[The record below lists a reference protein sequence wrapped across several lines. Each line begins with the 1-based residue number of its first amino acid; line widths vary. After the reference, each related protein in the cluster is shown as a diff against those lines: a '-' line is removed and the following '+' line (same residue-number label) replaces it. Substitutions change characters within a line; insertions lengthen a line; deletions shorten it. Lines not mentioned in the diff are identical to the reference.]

1 MSNFM
6 GDCLLGD
13 GVIVIVTLSE
23 NKAWI
28 NERTSDIVIEEPD
41 VLEGV
46 RCCTLRRQLC
56 SS

>member
-1 MSNFM
+1 M

-41 VLEGV
+41 VLEGAG
-46 RCCTLRRQLC
+46 CCTLRRQLC